1 MAKCHAVYP
10 TPFWREKGLSGQ
22 VISDEDDVVVTY
34 DNSPPSGQ
42 PGILVGFLEGREARQ
57 WADRPEADLRKMVL
71 AAFEKYF
78 GPDARS
84 PTEFYVADWAGETW
98 TRGCF
103 SAVLPPGTWTGYPN
117 VLRTPVGR
125 IHWAGTETAT
135 KWYAYLDG
143 AVASGERAAEE
154 VLQKL

>member
-1 MAKCHAVYP
+1 
-10 TPFWREKGLSGQ
+10 
-22 VISDEDDVVVTY
+22 
-34 DNSPPSGQ
+34 
-42 PGILVGFLEGREARQ
+42 
-57 WADRPEADLRKMVL
+57 MVL

-135 KWYAYLDG
+135 KWYAYFDG